1 MDNILAVLEFHSYF
15 HFPLSTQRAIMIE
28 QLLVLNGFVI
38 QQTNLPQA
46 TFKSR

>member
-1 MDNILAVLEFHSYF
+1 
-15 HFPLSTQRAIMIE
+15 MIE

-38 QQTNLPQA
+38 QQTNLPQT